1 MRPRALQNPLK
12 NAIEYPPVPAVHTA
26 VKTKLSATRLFRLVA
41 LPLVLAFGASS
52 VGCVT
57 TYDPYGRPVQ
67 TVDPAVAVA
76 GVAAAGLIGYA
87 IGDSRGGS
95 CYHGGG
101 YYYPGYCY

>member
-1 MRPRALQNPLK
+1 MRPRALQNPRK

-26 VKTKLSATRLFRLVA
+26 VKTKLSASRCFRLVA

-87 IGDSRGGS
+87 IGDSRGHS
-95 CYHGGG
+95 HYSGG
-101 YYYPGYCY
+101 YYHPGYCY